1 MNPINNEFPARIL
14 RDQRL
19 AYEASKKSQA
29 EAKAKTAMRDELMRV
44 METTRNEYL
53 SKESA

>member
-1 MNPINNEFPARIL
+1 MQTTEFPARML

-53 SKESA
+53 IKEVA

>member
-1 MNPINNEFPARIL
+1 MQTPEFPARML

-19 AYEASKKSQA
+19 AYEVSKKAQA

-44 METTRNEYL
+44 METTRNEYF
-53 SKESA
+53 SKEAA